1 MGGSFVAERVEK
13 WADKSNDV
21 ASSKCRGVRN
31 ARKDRNDYVN
41 QPMPFSYVSLMNFS
55 IYFYL
60 VIFTVSLGFG
70 NEIDPDTV
78 YAIRPSIL
86 EFAILLFFSILMLG
100 LKYLADRLQ
109 DPFGNDIEDLTVT
122 DFVGSCAD
130 KSYEMLMMRF
140 PDEVILESESESE

>member
-1 MGGSFVAERVEK
+1 MTWQVLNAEVLGM
-13 WADKSNDV
+13 
-21 ASSKCRGVRN
+21 RG
-31 ARKDRNDYVN
+31 KIGMIHDYVN